1 MKKLSS
7 VMLMFALVILIFTGC
22 SDGPDLTGVN
32 EKYNEVSALFNET
45 TTLFKSNGWSEDPE
59 MLSTHNSI
67 ADMLNEIKTILE
79 DPEQSK
85 NIDVD
90 QLTANLDDMIASLND
105 YKMAVSV
112 PAN

>member
-1 MKKLSS
+1 MKKRSS
-7 VMLMFALVILIFTGC
+7 IMLVFALVILIFTGC

-45 TTLFKSNGWSEDPE
+45 TALFESNGWSDEPE

-67 ADMLNEIKTILE
+67 ADMLNEIKAILE

-90 QLTANLDDMIASLND
+90 QLTVNLDEMIPMLND
-105 YKMAVSV
+105 YKNAVSV